1 MKKDTASKN
10 WFSKHKVL
18 AGIIIVIAL
27 VVISSAL
34 STKSE
39 PTVTNSSSESSTQT
53 SEPQKTEFNINET
66 VSFDDRELTVTQI
79 QRNFQTGNQFSQ
91 PEAGNEFVVVSVELK
106 NNGSSEMSFNPYDFK
121 LQDSNGVQKSQSFV
135 VSVENQ
141 LDSGTLAP
149 GSKVSG
155 NIAFEIPQDDSG
167 LKLIYSG
174 SLFGQTIAINL

>member
-1 MKKDTASKN
+1 MKKDTASTN

-66 VSFDDRELTVTQI
+66 VSFDDREFT
-79 QRNFQTGNQFSQ
+79 
-91 PEAGNEFVVVSVELK
+91 
-106 NNGSSEMSFNPYDFK
+106 
-121 LQDSNGVQKSQSFV
+121 
-135 VSVENQ
+135 
-141 LDSGTLAP
+141 
-149 GSKVSG
+149 
-155 NIAFEIPQDDSG
+155 
-167 LKLIYSG
+167 
-174 SLFGQTIAINL
+174 

>member
-91 PEAGNEFVVVSVELK
+91 PEAGNEFVVVSAELTT
-106 NNGSSEMSFNPYDFK
+106 NASPEMTFNPYDFK
-121 LQDSNGVQKSQSFV
+121 LQDSNGVQKSLSFV
-135 VSVENQ
+135 VSIENQ

-149 GSKVSG
+149 GGKVSG

-174 SLFGQTIAINL
+174 SLFGQTITINL